1 MKLFFRHRLGIV
13 SHGISIFWL
22 VYLLGPSRFSQ
33 EILNKKSCPISQMVA
48 PCEQTR
54 WLNSWS
60 YTWHHPWCVYRWH
73 HSVLLAWQHPITV
86 PSTRELNHQFT
97 INWDFWTFRKS
108 SCTPTTSAGTTLN
121 SSINSVVLWNRRI
134 INHRRSRDLRTLLL
148 LDKIHLSP
156 GRLTPGSNVFVTHF
170 FMQDIL
176 YLQRYFNWNNLCR
189 NTLRFFKHQTLAPS
203 IKRLTNYCQ

>member
-1 MKLFFRHRLGIV
+1 MALAFFGL
-13 SHGISIFWL
+13 SIYSGHQDFNKKFWT
-22 VYLLGPSRFSQ
+22 
-33 EILNKKSCPISQMVA
+33 KKSCPISQMVA

-134 INHRRSRDLRTLLL
+134 INPRRSRDLRTLLL

-156 GRLTPGSNVFVTHF
+156 GLWLLGQMS
-170 FMQDIL
+170 L
-176 YLQRYFNWNNLCR
+176 
-189 NTLRFFKHQTLAPS
+189 
-203 IKRLTNYCQ
+203 

>member
-1 MKLFFRHRLGIV
+1 MALAFFGLSIYSGHQDFHKKFWTKKLPNLANGRTLWTNTMAQLMILHLTSSV
-13 SHGISIFWL
+13 MCLQVTS
-22 VYLLGPSRFSQ
+22 LGPSRLTASHYRA
-33 EILNKKSCPISQMVA
+33 IH
-48 PCEQTR
+48 
-54 WLNSWS
+54 
-60 YTWHHPWCVYRWH
+60 TWTESSIYDKL
-73 HSVLLAWQHPITV
+73 SLL
-86 PSTRELNHQFT
+86 
-97 INWDFWTFRKS
+97 TFRKS

-156 GRLTPGSNVFVTHF
+156 GRLTLGSNVFVTHF
-170 FMQDIL
+170 VIL

-203 IKRLTNYCQ
+203 IRRLTNYCQ